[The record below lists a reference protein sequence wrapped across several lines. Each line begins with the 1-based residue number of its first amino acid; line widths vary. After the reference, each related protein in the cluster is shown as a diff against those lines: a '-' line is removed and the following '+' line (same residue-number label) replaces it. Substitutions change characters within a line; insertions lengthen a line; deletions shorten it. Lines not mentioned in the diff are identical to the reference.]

1 MGVVI
6 VVVAHVM
13 TVVLMENVVMLI
25 VAPVIQV

>member
-13 TVVLMENVVMLI
+13 IGVLMENVAMLI